1 MNGSGAGPGR
11 YPVHVLQPQ
20 LVRKLIDVYGDTG
33 REWIDAFPAT
43 LERVRRRWGLRLGE
57 TFAYVGYA
65 YVVRAELPGGTP
77 VVLKLAPPDKEL
89 VSEAAALRHYDGR
102 GVCRLLDADDTVVA
116 LLLERLDP
124 GETLAT
130 LEDDTP
136 ATEIAATVMTR
147 LFRPLPADHAF
158 PTIERWGQAFE
169 RVRERYGGSGGS
181 FPPELFEPASRLYFD
196 LCASQAEPV
205 LLHGDLHHYNILSAT
220 REPWLAIDPK
230 GLAGEPA
237 YEIGPYLY
245 NRLDAGPDIQALTL
259 RRIDQFAGVLGFD
272 RQRLIGWAFAQSVLS
287 AVWTFEDHGSIGEPR
302 LALPRALAGLI

>member
-1 MNGSGAGPGR
+1 M
-11 YPVHVLQPQ
+11 LQPDLAQ
-20 LVRKLIDVYGDTG
+20 KFIDIYGERG
-33 REWIDAFPAT
+33 RAWVESFPAT

-57 TFAYVGYA
+57 TFAYVGGA
-65 YVVRAELPGGTP
+65 YVARAELPGGTP
-77 VVLKLAPPDKEL
+77 AVLKLAPPEKEL

-102 GVCRLLDADDTVVA
+102 GICRLLDADDTVVA
-116 LLLERLDP
+116 LLLERLEP

-130 LEDDTP
+130 LEDDAA
-136 ATEIAATVMTR
+136 ATEIAANVMKR
-147 LFRPLPADHAF
+147 LFRPLPPDHAF

-169 RVRERYGGSGGS
+169 RIRERYDGGCGS
-181 FPPELFEPASRLYFD
+181 FPAELFEPAARLYVE

-245 NRLDAGPDIQALTL
+245 NRLDAGPDLGALTL
-259 RRIDQFAGVLGFD
+259 RRIDQFATILGFD
-272 RQRLIGWAFAQSVLS
+272 RQRLIGWGFCQSVLS
-287 AVWTFEDHGSIGEPR
+287 ALWTFEDRGEVTNDHLR
-302 LALPRALAGLI
+302 VARALAPFV

>member
-1 MNGSGAGPGR
+1 M
-11 YPVHVLQPQ
+11 YPAPVLQPN
-20 LVRKLIDVYGDTG
+20 LARKLIDVYGDTG
-33 REWIDAFPAT
+33 REWIAAFPAT
-43 LERVRRRWGLRLGE
+43 LERVRRHWGLRLGE

-65 YVVRAELPGGTP
+65 YVIRAELPDGTP
-77 VVLKLAPPDKEL
+77 VVLKLAPPDKEF
-89 VSEAAALRHYDGR
+89 VSEAAALRHYDGH

-116 LLLERLDP
+116 LLLERLEP

-130 LEDDTP
+130 LEDDVA
-136 ATEIAATVMTR
+136 ATEIAANVMKR

-158 PTIERWGQAFE
+158 PTIERWGQAFQ
-169 RVRERYGGSGGS
+169 RVRERYGDSGGS

-196 LCASQAEPV
+196 LCASQTGPV

-245 NRLDAGPDIQALTL
+245 NRLDAGPDIRALTL
-259 RRIDQFAGVLGFD
+259 RRIDQFAGILGLD
-272 RQRLIGWAFAQSVLS
+272 RQRLIGWGFCQSVLS
-287 AVWTFEDHGSIGEPR
+287 TLWTFEDHGSIGEPQ

>member
-1 MNGSGAGPGR
+1 M
-11 YPVHVLQPQ
+11 YPSSVLQPD
-20 LVRKLIDVYGDTG
+20 LARKLIDVYGDTG
-33 REWIDAFPAT
+33 REWIAAFPET
-43 LERVRRRWGLRLGE
+43 LERVRRRWDLTLGA

-77 VVLKLAPPDKEL
+77 VVLKLAPPDKEF

-102 GVCRLLDADDTVVA
+102 GVCRLLDADDTIVA
-116 LLLERLDP
+116 LLLERLEP

-130 LEDDTP
+130 LEDDAV
-136 ATEIAATVMTR
+136 ATGIAANVMKR
-147 LFRPLPADHAF
+147 LFRPLPPDHSF
-158 PTIERWGQAFE
+158 PTIERWGRAFE
-169 RVRERYGGSGGS
+169 RVRERYGDGGGA
-181 FPPELFEPASRLYFD
+181 FPAELFAPASRLYFD
-196 LCASQAEPV
+196 LCASQSEPV

-245 NRLDAGPDIQALTL
+245 NRLDAGPDIRALTL
-259 RRIDQFAGVLGFD
+259 RRIDQFAGILGLD
-272 RQRLIGWAFAQSVLS
+272 RQRLIAWGFCQSVLS
-287 AVWTFEDHGSIGEPR
+287 ALWTFEDHGSIGEPQ

>member
-1 MNGSGAGPGR
+1 
-11 YPVHVLQPQ
+11 VLQPQ
-20 LVRKLIDVYGDTG
+20 LARKLFDVYGDTG
-33 REWIDAFPAT
+33 REWVEAFPAT
-43 LERVRRRWGLRLGE
+43 LERVRQHWALTLGE
-57 TFAYVGYA
+57 TFAYVGGA
-65 YVVRAELPGGTP
+65 YVARAGLPDGTP
-77 VVLKLAPPDKEL
+77 AVLKLAPPDKEA

-102 GVCRLLDADDTVVA
+102 GICRLLDADESVVA

-130 LEDDTP
+130 LEDDAA
-136 ATEIAATVMTR
+136 ATDIAANVMKR
-147 LFRPLPADHAF
+147 LFRPLPAGHAF

-169 RVRERYGGSGGS
+169 RVRQRYGGGCGS
-181 FPPELFEPASRLYFD
+181 FPPELFEPAARLYLE

-245 NRLDAGPDIQALTL
+245 NRLDAGPDLRALTL
-259 RRIDQFAGVLGFD
+259 RRIDQFATILGFD
-272 RQRLIGWAFAQSVLS
+272 RQRLIGWGFCQSVLS
-287 AVWTFEDHGSIGEPR
+287 ALWTFEDGGEVTNDHLR
-302 LALPRALAGLI
+302 VARALAPFV

>member
-1 MNGSGAGPGR
+1 M
-11 YPVHVLQPQ
+11 LQPE
-20 LVRKLIDVYGDTG
+20 LARKLIDVYGERG
-33 REWIDAFPAT
+33 RAWVEAFPAT

-65 YVVRAELPGGTP
+65 YVARAELPDGTP

-89 VSEAAALRHYDGR
+89 VSEAEALRHYDGR
-102 GVCRLLDADDTVVA
+102 GVCRLLDSDDTVVA
-116 LLLERLDP
+116 LLLERLEP

-130 LEDDTP
+130 LEDDAA
-136 ATEIAATVMTR
+136 ATEIAANVMER
-147 LFRPLPADHAF
+147 LFRPLPPDHAF

-169 RVRERYGGSGGS
+169 RVREQHGDSGGV
-181 FPPELFEPASRLYFD
+181 FPPELLDPASRLYFD
-196 LCASQAEPV
+196 LCASQTGPV

-245 NRLDAGPDIQALTL
+245 NRLDAGPDIRALTL
-259 RRIDQFAGVLGFD
+259 RRIDQFAGILGLD
-272 RQRLIGWAFAQSVLS
+272 RQRLLAWGFCQSVLS
-287 AVWTFEDHGSIGEPR
+287 AVWTFEDHGEVTNDHLR
-302 LALPRALAGLI
+302 VARALAPFV

>member
-1 MNGSGAGPGR
+1 MLP
-11 YPVHVLQPQ
+11 PELP
-20 LVRKLIDVYGDTG
+20 RKLIDVYGETG
-33 REWIDAFPAT
+33 RDWIAAFPAL
-43 LERVRRRWGLRLGE
+43 LERVRRRWGLTLGN

-65 YVVRAELPGGTP
+65 YVVRAELPDGTP

-102 GVCRLLDADDTVVA
+102 GICRLLDADDTAVA
-116 LLLERLDP
+116 LLLERLEL

-130 LEDDTP
+130 LDDDP
-136 ATEIAATVMTR
+136 AATEIAANVMQR
-147 LFRPLPADHAF
+147 LFHPLPPQHNF

-169 RVRERYGGSGGS
+169 RVREQHGGGCGN
-181 FPPELFEPASRLYFD
+181 FPAELFEPASRIYLD
-196 LCASQAEPV
+196 LCASQAEPA

-245 NRLDAGPDIQALTL
+245 SRLDAGPDIRALTL
-259 RRIDQFAGVLGFD
+259 RRINQFADILGFD
-272 RQRLIGWAFAQSVLS
+272 RQRLIGWGFAQSVLS
-287 AVWTFEDHGSIGEPR
+287 AVWSFEDHGEVKDEHLR
-302 LALPRALAGLI
+302 VARALAPFV